1 MRGERGEVRRGE
13 EKGKVKEKG
22 KGKKKEKEKCECLE
36 MVSKATES

>member
-1 MRGERGEVRRGE
+1 MRCERGEVRRE

>member
-1 MRGERGEVRRGE
+1 MRCERGEGRREE

-22 KGKKKEKEKCECLE
+22 KGKEKGEEKCECLE

>member
-1 MRGERGEVRRGE
+1 MRCERGEVRRGE